1 MLAIGSLVEGKYKIL
16 NVIGQGGMSIV
27 YLAMNERANKQWAI
41 KEVRKSGIANY
52 QLVRQ
57 SLIVETNML
66 KKLSHKYLPSV
77 VDVIDYE
84 DSILIVMDYIEGNP
98 LSVALEDYGVLP
110 QEYVIE
116 WAKQLCEVLGY
127 LHSRKPS
134 IVYRDLKPGNI
145 MLKPDGCITLID
157 FGTAREYKNESFEDT
172 TCLGTKGY
180 AAPEQFGGLGQT
192 DARTDIYCLGMT
204 LYHLVTGHNPSEPPF
219 EIFPIRYWNEHLAIG
234 LEKII
239 EKCIMPNPEDRYQSC
254 SEIMYD
260 LEHYKELG
268 SEVKKGAF
276 FKVMLFGLASVMS
289 IGCFGLS
296 SGYSSRALSVS
307 SSGYKNIIVDVDQ
320 KTSIEDKIVNYQEA
334 MILKPEE
341 EAAYLGLL
349 ENVFLQD
356 EVFLREESDRLI
368 EVLYT
373 KTKGKSY
380 IETLK
385 NTNPKAYAD
394 FCYRLGIAYFYC
406 YEGNGNKQMATKW
419 LVESCRGDYLSESQ
433 KLRAERLGKISSYY
447 GKLSVI
453 SKSGD
458 SKVSYR
464 QYWDDLCAVSKGDI
478 AAKDNETT
486 ALIIYR
492 ELVSQLHVNIE
503 KFRRD
508 GVLEKEMNS
517 KLLDID
523 KHLQSDFKKIDT
535 ANIERVEQLL
545 KEVEEDIVQAKK
557 DIGLAFELSKNK

>member
-1 MLAIGSLVEGKYKIL
+1 M
-16 NVIGQGGMSIV
+16 
-27 YLAMNERANKQWAI
+27 
-41 KEVRKSGIANY
+41 
-52 QLVRQ
+52 
-57 SLIVETNML
+57 
-66 KKLSHKYLPSV
+66 
-77 VDVIDYE
+77 
-84 DSILIVMDYIEGNP
+84 
-98 LSVALEDYGVLP
+98 
-110 QEYVIE
+110 
-116 WAKQLCEVLGY
+116 
-127 LHSRKPS
+127 
-134 IVYRDLKPGNI
+134 
-145 MLKPDGCITLID
+145 
-157 FGTAREYKNESFEDT
+157 
-172 TCLGTKGY
+172 
-180 AAPEQFGGLGQT
+180 
-192 DARTDIYCLGMT
+192 
-204 LYHLVTGHNPSEPPF
+204 
-219 EIFPIRYWNEHLAIG
+219 
-234 LEKII
+234 
-239 EKCIMPNPEDRYQSC
+239 
-254 SEIMYD
+254 
-260 LEHYKELG
+260 
-268 SEVKKGAF
+268 
-276 FKVMLFGLASVMS
+276 
-289 IGCFGLS
+289 
-296 SGYSSRALSVS
+296 
-307 SSGYKNIIVDVDQ
+307 
-320 KTSIEDKIVNYQEA
+320 
-334 MILKPEE
+334 
-341 EAAYLGLL
+341 

-406 YEGNGNKQMATKW
+406 YEGSGNKQMATKW